1 LAMYQLKYR
10 RQARNYLA
18 RLPFKIKSRIVD
30 KLHEIQENPD
40 DPTLDVNKLKGE
52 SGYRLRVGQYRIIYT
67 RHEDQLI
74 SAHPKMIFFQM
85 IALISFQFGNEQFF
99 R

>member
-1 LAMYQLKYR
+1 MYQLKYR

-30 KLHEIQENPD
+30 KLHEIKENPD
-40 DPTLDVNKLKGE
+40 NPNLDIDKLKGE
-52 SGYRLRVGQYRIIYT
+52 LGYRLRVGQYRIIYT
-67 RHEDQLI
+67 RHRDQLI
-74 SAHPKMIFFQM
+74 IEVIKIRPRGDIYK
-85 IALISFQFGNEQFF
+85 

>member
-1 LAMYQLKYR
+1 MYQLKYR

-30 KLHEIQENPD
+30 KLHEIKENPD
-40 DPTLDVNKLKGE
+40 GQDLDIDKLKGK
-52 SGYRLRVGQYRIIYT
+52 SSYRLRVGRYRIIYT
-67 RHEDQLI
+67 RHRDQLI
-74 SAHPKMIFFQM
+74 IEVVKIRPRGDIFK
-85 IALISFQFGNEQFF
+85 

>member
-1 LAMYQLKYR
+1 MYQLKYR

-18 RLPFKIKSRIVD
+18 RLPFKIKSRIVNR
-30 KLHEIQENPD
+30 LHELKENPD
-40 DPTLDVNKLKGE
+40 APTLDVDTLKG
-52 SGYRLRVGQYRIIYT
+52 GAGCRLRVGQYRIIYT

-74 SAHPKMIFFQM
+74 IEVVTIRPRGDIYK
-85 IALISFQFGNEQFF
+85 

>member
-1 LAMYQLKYR
+1 MYQLKYR

-30 KLHEIQENPD
+30 KLHVIKENPD
-40 DPTLDVNKLKGE
+40 DPHLDVEKLKGK

-67 RHEDQLI
+67 RYEDQLI
-74 SAHPKMIFFQM
+74 IEMVKIRPRGDTYK
-85 IALISFQFGNEQFF
+85 

>member
-1 LAMYQLKYR
+1 MYQLKYR

-18 RLPFKIKSRIVD
+18 RLPIKIKSKIVD
-30 KLHEIQENPD
+30 KLHEIKENPD
-40 DPTLDVNKLKGE
+40 DPNLDVDKLKGK

-67 RHEDQLI
+67 RHRDQLI
-74 SAHPKMIFFQM
+74 IEVVKIRPRGDIYK
-85 IALISFQFGNEQFF
+85 

>member
-1 LAMYQLKYR
+1 MYQLKYR

-18 RLPFKIKSRIVD
+18 RLPFKIKSRIVN
-30 KLHEIQENPD
+30 KLHEIQKNPD
-40 DPTLDVNKLKGE
+40 DPTLGVDKLKGK

-67 RHEDQLI
+67 QYEDQLI
-74 SAHPKMIFFQM
+74 IEVVRIRPRGDIYK
-85 IALISFQFGNEQFF
+85 

>member
-1 LAMYQLKYR
+1 MYQLKYR

-18 RLPFKIKSRIVD
+18 NLPFKIKSRIVN
-30 KLHEIQENPD
+30 KLHELKENPD
-40 DPTLDVNKLKGE
+40 APTLDVDTLKGGV
-52 SGYRLRVGQYRIIYT
+52 GYRLRVGQYRIIYT

-74 SAHPKMIFFQM
+74 IEVVTIRPRGDIYK
-85 IALISFQFGNEQFF
+85 

>member
-1 LAMYQLKYR
+1 MYILKYR

-18 RLPFKIKSRIVD
+18 RLPIKIKSRIVD
-30 KLHEIQENPD
+30 TLHEIKENPD
-40 DPTLDVNKLKGE
+40 DPNLDVDKLKGK

-67 RHEDQLI
+67 RNRVQLI
-74 SAHPKMIFFQM
+74 IEVVTIRPRGDIYK
-85 IALISFQFGNEQFF
+85 

>member
-1 LAMYQLKYR
+1 MYQLKYR

-30 KLHEIQENPD
+30 KLHEIQNNAD
-40 DPTLDVNKLKGE
+40 DPALDIDKLKGE

-67 RHEDQLI
+67 RYEDQLI
-74 SAHPKMIFFQM
+74 IEVVKIRPRGDIYK
-85 IALISFQFGNEQFF
+85 

>member
-1 LAMYQLKYR
+1 MYKLKYR

-18 RLPFKIKSRIVD
+18 RLPFKAKYRIIE
-30 KLHEIQENPD
+30 KLHEIQNNPD
-40 DPTLDVNKLKGE
+40 DPALDVNKLKGE

-67 RHEDQLI
+67 RNDDQLI
-74 SAHPKMIFFQM
+74 IEVVRIRPRGDIYK
-85 IALISFQFGNEQFF
+85 